1 MAFAVAPISPPYLA
15 FLREFC
21 MQSKNT
27 IGYFRLLRQNPA
39 FRNLWYGQVVS
50 ELGDWLNSI
59 AIYALI
65 LKLSDSGM
73 AMAGAM
79 MAKLLPIVLVS
90 PIAGVVVDRVD
101 RKIVMIVSDLLR
113 CIVVLAFLLV
123 EDQNILWLVYAL
135 VIIEISLSG
144 FFEPARSAI
153 IPSLVAKKDLVTAN
167 ALSGATWSVMLAFG
181 AALGGV
187 IVHLF
192 GIRIAFILDASTF
205 LISAWFIAKIPNLK
219 KSAKKDSAKQTGYQ
233 ELVDAMRYLRAEPMV
248 LVLSLLKAGLAV
260 AGGIMT
266 LIPLMAGQVLSG
278 SLSLGIGIL
287 YSARGLGA
295 ALGPLLVKRLFGE
308 TAAVLRWAIAGAFFL
323 KALSYLFI
331 ATSDNLWTLSLGVGL
346 ATLFGSIIWVFS
358 SALIHL
364 CAPDHYLG
372 RIFSFELALLTLVMG
387 FSNWGVGYAVDGWSM
402 DIDQIALWVA
412 GFVAIPGVLW
422 SGFLIFLQNRL
433 KKGECVGSISPV
445 DPSGF
450 NPSPITRDRS
460 IQSDIK

>member
-1 MAFAVAPISPPYLA
+1 
-15 FLREFC
+15 
-21 MQSKNT
+21 MQTRNT
-27 IGYFRLLRQNPA
+27 VGYFRLLRQNPS

-90 PIAGVVVDRVD
+90 PIAGVVVDRVS
-101 RKIVMIVSDLLR
+101 RKTVMIVSDLLR
-113 CIVVLAFLLV
+113 CVVVLAFLLV
-123 EDQNILWLVYAL
+123 EDRDTLWLVYAL
-135 VIIEISLSG
+135 VIVEISLSG

-153 IPSLVAKKDLVTAN
+153 IPTLVTKKDLVTAN
-167 ALSGATWSVMLAFG
+167 ALSGSTWSVMLAFG

-187 IVHLF
+187 IVYLF
-192 GIRIAFILDASTF
+192 GIKVAFILDASTF
-205 LISAWFIAKIPNLK
+205 ILSAWFLSKIPSPK
-219 KSAKKDSAKQTGYQ
+219 KSTKKDSLKQSGYQ
-233 ELVDAMRYLRAEPMV
+233 ELLEAMRFLMAEPMV

-266 LIPLMAGQVLSG
+266 LIPLMASQMLSV

-295 ALGPLLVKRLFGE
+295 ALGPILVKRIFGE
-308 TAAVLRWAIAGAFFL
+308 TASVLQWAVAGAFFL
-323 KALSYLFI
+323 KAFSYLFI
-331 ATSDNLWTLSLGVGL
+331 AASHNLWTLSLGVAL

-358 SALIHL
+358 SALIHIS
-364 CAPDHYLG
+364 APDNYLG

-387 FSNWGVGYAVDGWSM
+387 CSNWGVGYAVDGWGM
-402 DIDQIALWVA
+402 NINQIALWMA
-412 GFVAIPGVLW
+412 GLVAIPGILW

-433 KKGECVGSISPV
+433 KQGECVGSISPV

-450 NPSPITRDRS
+450 NPSPIAGDHRTD
-460 IQSDIK
+460 IQSDVK

>member
-1 MAFAVAPISPPYLA
+1 
-15 FLREFC
+15 
-21 MQSKNT
+21 MQTRNT
-27 IGYFRLLRQNPA
+27 VGYFRLLRQNPS

-90 PIAGVVVDRVD
+90 PIAGVVVDRVS
-101 RKIVMIVSDLLR
+101 RKSVMIVSDLLR
-113 CIVVLAFLLV
+113 CVVVLGFLLV
-123 EDQNILWLVYAL
+123 EDRDVLWLVYAL
-135 VIIEISLSG
+135 VIVEISLSG

-153 IPSLVAKKDLVTAN
+153 IPSLVPKEDLVTAN
-167 ALSGATWSVMLAFG
+167 ALSGSTWSVMLAFG

-187 IVHLF
+187 IVYLF
-192 GIRIAFILDASTF
+192 GIKAAFILDAGTF
-205 LISAWFIAKIPNLK
+205 ILSAWFLSKIPSPK
-219 KSAKKDSAKQTGYQ
+219 KSTKKDSSKQSGYQ
-233 ELVDAMRYLRAEPMV
+233 ELLEAMRFLMAEPMV

-266 LIPLMAGQVLSG
+266 LIPLMASQMLSV

-295 ALGPLLVKRLFGE
+295 ALGPILVKRIFGE
-308 TAAVLRWAIAGAFFL
+308 TASVLQWAIAGAFFL
-323 KALSYLFI
+323 KAFSYIFI
-331 ATSDNLWTLSLGVGL
+331 AYSHNIWTLSLGVAF

-364 CAPDHYLG
+364 SAPDHYLG
-372 RIFSFELALLTLVMG
+372 RVFSFELALLTLVMG
-387 FSNWGVGYAVDGWSM
+387 FSNWGVGYAVDGWDM
-402 DIDQIALWVA
+402 NVNQIALWMA
-412 GFVAIPGVLW
+412 GLVIIPGILW
-422 SGFLIFLQNRL
+422 SGFLVFLQNRFGQ
-433 KKGECVGSISPV
+433 GECVGSICPV

-450 NPSPITRDRS
+450 NPNPVTGD
-460 IQSDIK
+460 QSTKI

>member
-1 MAFAVAPISPPYLA
+1 
-15 FLREFC
+15 
-21 MQSKNT
+21 MQTRNT
-27 IGYFRLLRQNPA
+27 VGYFRLLQQNPS

-90 PIAGVVVDRVD
+90 PIAGVVVDRVS
-101 RKIVMIVSDLLR
+101 RKTVMIVSDLLR
-113 CIVVLAFLLV
+113 CVVVLGFLLV
-123 EDQNILWLVYAL
+123 EDRNVLWLVYAL
-135 VIIEISLSG
+135 VIVEISLSG

-153 IPSLVAKKDLVTAN
+153 IPSLVPKEDLVTAN
-167 ALSGATWSVMLAFG
+167 ALSGSTWSVMLAFG

-187 IVHLF
+187 IVYLF
-192 GIRIAFILDASTF
+192 GIKVAFILDAGTF
-205 LISAWFIAKIPNLK
+205 ILSAWFLSKIPSPK
-219 KSAKKDSAKQTGYQ
+219 KSTKKDSSKQSGYQ
-233 ELVDAMRYLRAEPMV
+233 ELLEAMRFLMAEPMV

-266 LIPLMAGQVLSG
+266 LIPLMASQMLSV

-295 ALGPLLVKRLFGE
+295 ALGPILVKRIFGE
-308 TAAVLRWAIAGAFFL
+308 TASVLQWAIAGAFFL
-323 KALSYLFI
+323 KAFSYIFI
-331 ATSDNLWTLSLGVGL
+331 AYSHNIWTLSLGVAF

-364 CAPDHYLG
+364 SAPDHYLG
-372 RIFSFELALLTLVMG
+372 RVFSFELALLTLVMG
-387 FSNWGVGYAVDGWSM
+387 FSNWGVGYAVDGWDM
-402 DIDQIALWVA
+402 NVNQIALWMA
-412 GFVAIPGVLW
+412 GLVIIPGILW
-422 SGFLIFLQNRL
+422 SGFLVFLQNRFRQ
-433 KKGECVGSISPV
+433 GEYVGSICPI

-450 NPSPITRDRS
+450 NPNPVTGD
-460 IQSDIK
+460 QSTKI

>member
-1 MAFAVAPISPPYLA
+1 M
-15 FLREFC
+15 RT
-21 MQSKNT
+21 KNT
-27 IGYFRLLRQNPA
+27 IGYIRLLRQNPA

-90 PIAGVVVDRVD
+90 PIAGVVVDRVS
-101 RKIVMIVSDLLR
+101 RKTVMIISDLLR
-113 CIVVLAFLLV
+113 CWVVLGFLLV
-123 EDQNILWLVYAL
+123 EDQNALWLVYAL

-153 IPSLVAKKDLVTAN
+153 IPSLVPKKDLVTAN
-167 ALSGATWSVMLAFG
+167 ALSGSTWSVMLAFG

-187 IVHLF
+187 VVHLF
-192 GIRIAFILDASTF
+192 GIRTAFMLDASTF
-205 LISAWFIAKIPNLK
+205 LLSAWFISRIPHPKISMQ
-219 KSAKKDSAKQTGYQ
+219 KSSPKQTGYQ
-233 ELVDAMRYLRAEPMV
+233 ELADSMRYLWAEPMV

-266 LIPLMAGQVLSG
+266 LIPLMASQVLSG

-295 ALGPLLVKRLFGE
+295 ALGPVLVKHIFGE
-308 TAAVLRWAIAGAFFL
+308 SASVLQWAIAGAFFL
-323 KALSYLFI
+323 KAFSYLFI
-331 ATSDNLWTLSLGVGL
+331 AYSYNLWTLSLGVAL

-364 CAPDHYLG
+364 SAPDHYLG

-387 FSNWGVGYAVDGWSM
+387 FSNWGVGYAVDGWSLNAN
-402 DIDQIALWVA
+402 QIALWMAGLVA
-412 GFVAIPGVLW
+412 LPGILW
-422 SGFLIFLQNRL
+422 VGFLTFLRNRL
-433 KKGECVGSISPV
+433 KQGECVGSVCPV

-450 NPSPITRDRS
+450 NPTPIAGDGK
-460 IQSDIK
+460 IQAEVK

>member
-1 MAFAVAPISPPYLA
+1 
-15 FLREFC
+15 

-27 IGYFRLLRQNPA
+27 IGYFRLLRQNTE

-79 MAKLLPIVLVS
+79 MAKLLPIVLIS
-90 PIAGVVVDRVD
+90 PIAGVVVDRVS
-101 RKIVMIVSDLLR
+101 RKNVMIISDLLR
-113 CIVVLAFLLV
+113 CVVVLGFLLV
-123 EDQNILWLVYAL
+123 EDQGALWLVYTL
-135 VIIEISLSG
+135 VVVEISLSG

-153 IPSLVAKKDLVTAN
+153 IPSLVQKKDLVTAN
-167 ALSGATWSVMLAFG
+167 ALSGSTWSVMLAFG

-187 IVHLF
+187 VVHLF
-192 GIRIAFILDASTF
+192 GIRTAFILDASTF
-205 LISAWFIAKIPNLK
+205 IVSAWFISRVPNQEKLK
-219 KSAKKDSAKQTGYQ
+219 KKSSPNQSGYQ
-233 ELVDAMRYLRAEPMV
+233 EFADSMRYLWSEPMV

-266 LIPLMAGQVLSG
+266 LIPLMASKVLSG

-295 ALGPLLVKRLFGE
+295 ALGPILVKRIFGE
-308 TAAVLRWAIAGAFFL
+308 SARVLQWAIAGAFFL

-331 ATSDNLWTLSLGVGL
+331 AHSSNLWTLSLGVAL
-346 ATLFGSIIWVFS
+346 ATFFGSIIWVFS

-364 CAPDHYLG
+364 SVPDSYLG
-372 RIFSFELALLTLVMG
+372 RVFSFELASLTLFMG
-387 FSNWGVGYAVDGWSM
+387 LSNWGVGYAVDGWGL
-402 DIDQIALWVA
+402 DVNQIALRMAVLVA
-412 GFVAIPGVLW
+412 LPGILW
-422 SGFLIFLQNRL
+422 SGFLIFIQCKL
-433 KKGECVGSISPV
+433 KKGECVGSICPV
-445 DPSGF
+445 DPNGL
-450 NPSPITRDRS
+450 NPTS
-460 IQSDIK
+460 IAGDGNHQAEIK

>member
-1 MAFAVAPISPPYLA
+1 
-15 FLREFC
+15 

-27 IGYFRLLRQNPA
+27 IGYFRLLRQNTE

-50 ELGDWLNSI
+50 ELGNWLNSI

-79 MAKLLPIVLVS
+79 MAKLLPIVLIS
-90 PIAGVVVDRVD
+90 PIAGVVVDRVS
-101 RKIVMIVSDLLR
+101 RKNVMIISDLLR
-113 CIVVLAFLLV
+113 CVVVLGFLLV
-123 EDQNILWLVYAL
+123 EDQGALWLVYTL
-135 VIIEISLSG
+135 VVVEISLSG

-153 IPSLVAKKDLVTAN
+153 IPSLVQKKDLVTAN
-167 ALSGATWSVMLAFG
+167 ALSGSTWSVMLAFG

-187 IVHLF
+187 VVHLF
-192 GIRIAFILDASTF
+192 GIRTAFILDASTF
-205 LISAWFIAKIPNLK
+205 IVSAWFISRVPNQEKLK
-219 KSAKKDSAKQTGYQ
+219 KKSSPNQSGYQ
-233 ELVDAMRYLRAEPMV
+233 EFADSMRYLWSEPMV

-266 LIPLMAGQVLSG
+266 LIPLMASKALSG

-295 ALGPLLVKRLFGE
+295 ALGPILVKRIFGE
-308 TAAVLRWAIAGAFFL
+308 SARVLQWAIAGAFFL

-331 ATSDNLWTLSLGVGL
+331 AHSSNLWTLSLGVAL

-364 CAPDHYLG
+364 SVPDSYLG
-372 RIFSFELALLTLVMG
+372 RVFSFELASLTLFMG
-387 FSNWGVGYAVDGWSM
+387 LSNWGVGYAVDGWGL
-402 DIDQIALWVA
+402 DVNQIALRMAVLVA
-412 GFVAIPGVLW
+412 LPGILW
-422 SGFLIFLQNRL
+422 SGFLIFIQCKL
-433 KKGECVGSISPV
+433 KKGECVGSICPV
-445 DPSGF
+445 DPNGLNS
-450 NPSPITRDRS
+450 TS
-460 IQSDIK
+460 IAGDGNHQAEIK

>member
-1 MAFAVAPISPPYLA
+1 
-15 FLREFC
+15 
-21 MQSKNT
+21 MQTRNT
-27 IGYFRLLRQNPA
+27 VGYFRLLNQNHS

-90 PIAGVVVDRVD
+90 PIAGVVVDRVS
-101 RKIVMIVSDLLR
+101 RKTVMIVSDLLR
-113 CIVVLAFLLV
+113 CIVVLGFLLV
-123 EDQNILWLVYAL
+123 EDRDALWLVYAL
-135 VIIEISLSG
+135 VIVEISLSG

-153 IPSLVAKKDLVTAN
+153 IPSLVTKKDLVTAN
-167 ALSGATWSVMLAFG
+167 ALSGSTWSVMLAFG

-187 IVHLF
+187 IVYLF
-192 GIRIAFILDASTF
+192 GIKVAFILDASTF
-205 LISAWFIAKIPNLK
+205 ILSAWFLSKIPSQK
-219 KSAKKDSAKQTGYQ
+219 KSTKKDSSKHTGYQ
-233 ELVDAMRYLRAEPMV
+233 ELLDAMRFLMAEPMV

-266 LIPLMAGQVLSG
+266 LIPLMASQVLSV

-295 ALGPLLVKRLFGE
+295 ALGPILVKRIFGE
-308 TAAVLRWAIAGAFFL
+308 TASVLQWAIAGAFFL
-323 KALSYLFI
+323 KAFSYLFI
-331 ATSDNLWTLSLGVGL
+331 AASHNLWTLSLGVAL

-358 SALIHL
+358 SALIHIS
-364 CAPDHYLG
+364 APDNYLG

-387 FSNWGVGYAVDGWSM
+387 CSNWGVGYAVDGWGM
-402 DIDQIALWVA
+402 NINQIALWMA
-412 GFVAIPGVLW
+412 GLVAIPGILW

-433 KKGECVGSISPV
+433 KQGECVGSISPV

-450 NPSPITRDRS
+450 NPSPIAGDHRTD
-460 IQSDIK
+460 IQSDVK

>member
-1 MAFAVAPISPPYLA
+1 
-15 FLREFC
+15 
-21 MQSKNT
+21 MQAQKP
-27 IGYFRLLRQNPA
+27 IGYIRLLKQNPS

-59 AIYALI
+59 AIYVLI

-90 PIAGVVVDRVD
+90 PIAGVVVDRVS
-101 RKIVMIVSDLLR
+101 RKSVMVVSDLLR
-113 CIVVLAFLLV
+113 FVVVLGFLLV
-123 EDQNILWLVYAL
+123 EDQDTLWLVYAL

-153 IPSLVAKKDLVTAN
+153 IPSLVPKQDLVTAN
-167 ALSGATWSVMLAFG
+167 ALSGSTWSVMLAFG
-181 AALGGV
+181 AALGGG
-187 IVHLF
+187 IVYLF
-192 GIRIAFILDASTF
+192 GIKIAFILDASTF
-205 LISAWFIAKIPNLK
+205 LLSAWFISKIPHR
-219 KSAKKDSAKQTGYQ
+219 AKPEKVDSSKQTGYQ
-233 ELVDAMRYLRAEPMV
+233 ELTDSMRYLLAEPMV

-266 LIPLMAGQVLSG
+266 LIPLMASRLLSI
-278 SLSLGIGIL
+278 SPSLGVGIL

-295 ALGPLLVKRLFGE
+295 ALGPILVKRIFGE
-308 TAAVLRWAIAGAFFL
+308 NATILQWAIAGAFFL
-323 KALSYLFI
+323 KALAYIFISYSQNF
-331 ATSDNLWTLSLGVGL
+331 WMLSLGVGL

-364 CAPDHYLG
+364 TAPDHFLG

-387 FSNWGVGYAVDGWSM
+387 FSNLGVGYAVDGWNM
-402 DIDQIALWVA
+402 EIKQITLWMA
-412 GFVAIPGVLW
+412 GLVLVPGLLW
-422 SGFLIFLQNRL
+422 LVFLVFLRNKLQQ
-433 KKGECVGSISPV
+433 GECVGSICPV

-450 NPSPITRDRS
+450 NPNPLTENLRTKIQDKMKYSATDFPIS
-460 IQSDIK
+460 K

>member
-1 MAFAVAPISPPYLA
+1 
-15 FLREFC
+15 
-21 MQSKNT
+21 MQTRNT
-27 IGYFRLLRQNPA
+27 VGYFRLLNQNHS

-59 AIYALI
+59 AIYTLI

-90 PIAGVVVDRVD
+90 PIAGVVVDRVS
-101 RKIVMIVSDLLR
+101 RKTVMIVSDLLR
-113 CIVVLAFLLV
+113 CVVVLGFLLV
-123 EDQNILWLVYAL
+123 EDRDALWLVYAL
-135 VIIEISLSG
+135 VIVEISLSG
-144 FFEPARSAI
+144 FFEPARNAI
-153 IPSLVAKKDLVTAN
+153 IPSLVPKKDLVIAN
-167 ALSGATWSVMLAFG
+167 ALSGSTWSVMLAFG

-187 IVHLF
+187 IVYLF
-192 GIRIAFILDASTF
+192 GIKVAFILDASTF
-205 LISAWFIAKIPNLK
+205 ILSAWFLSKIPSQK
-219 KSAKKDSAKQTGYQ
+219 KPTKKDSSKHTGYQ
-233 ELVDAMRYLRAEPMV
+233 ELLDAMRFLMAEPMV

-266 LIPLMAGQVLSG
+266 LIPLMASQVLSV

-308 TAAVLRWAIAGAFFL
+308 TASVLQWAIAGAFFL
-323 KALSYLFI
+323 KAFSYLFI
-331 ATSDNLWTLSLGVGL
+331 AASHNLWTLSLGVAL

-364 CAPDHYLG
+364 SAPDNYLG

-387 FSNWGVGYAVDGWSM
+387 CSNWGVGYAVDGWGM
-402 DIDQIALWVA
+402 NINQIALWMA
-412 GFVAIPGVLW
+412 GLVAIPGILW

-433 KKGECVGSISPV
+433 KQGECVGSISPV

-450 NPSPITRDRS
+450 NPSPIAGDYRTD
-460 IQSDIK
+460 IQSDVK

>member
-1 MAFAVAPISPPYLA
+1 
-15 FLREFC
+15 

-27 IGYFRLLRQNPA
+27 IGYFHLLRQNPA

-90 PIAGVVVDRVD
+90 PVAGVIVDRIS
-101 RKIVMIVSDLLR
+101 RKRVMIISDLLR
-113 CIVVLAFLLV
+113 CGVVLGFLLV
-123 EDQNILWLVYAL
+123 EDQNALWLVYAL
-135 VIIEISLSG
+135 VIIEISLAG

-153 IPSLVAKKDLVTAN
+153 IPSLVPREHLVTAN
-167 ALSGATWSVMLAFG
+167 ALSGSTWSVMLAFG

-187 IVHLF
+187 VVHLF
-192 GIRIAFILDASTF
+192 GIKTAFILDASTF
-205 LISAWFIAKIPNLK
+205 LLSAWFISKIPTQK
-219 KSAKKDSAKQTGYQ
+219 KSIEKDSPKQTGYQ
-233 ELVDAMRYLRAEPMV
+233 EFVNALRYLWSEPLV

-266 LIPLMAGQVLSG
+266 LIPLMASQVLSG

-295 ALGPLLVKRLFGE
+295 ALGPVLVRRIFGE
-308 TAAVLRWAIAGAFFL
+308 SASVLQWAIAGAFFL
-323 KALSYLFI
+323 KAVSYLFI
-331 ATSDNLWTLSLGVGL
+331 AHSHNLWTLSLGVGL

-364 CAPDHYLG
+364 SAPDNYLG
-372 RIFSFELALLTLVMG
+372 RVFSFELALLTLVMG
-387 FSNWGVGYAVDGWSM
+387 FSNWGVGFAVDGWNL
-402 DIDQIALWVA
+402 DVNQIALWMA
-412 GFVAIPGVLW
+412 GLVAIPGVLW
-422 SGFLIFLQNRL
+422 SGFLIFVQNKL
-433 KKGECVGSISPV
+433 KQGECVGSVCPV

-450 NPSPITRDRS
+450 NPTPIAGDRKV
-460 IQSDIK
+460 QVEVK

>member
-1 MAFAVAPISPPYLA
+1 
-15 FLREFC
+15 

-27 IGYFRLLRQNPA
+27 VGYFRLLQQNSS

-90 PIAGVVVDRVD
+90 PIAGVVVDRVS
-101 RKIVMIVSDLLR
+101 RKTVMIVSDLLR
-113 CIVVLAFLLV
+113 CVVVLGFLLV
-123 EDQNILWLVYAL
+123 EDRNTLWLVYAL
-135 VIIEISLSG
+135 VIVEISLSG

-153 IPSLVAKKDLVTAN
+153 IPSLVPKKDLVTAN
-167 ALSGATWSVMLAFG
+167 ALSGSTWSVMLAFG

-187 IVHLF
+187 IVYFF
-192 GIRIAFILDASTF
+192 GIKVAFILDAGTF
-205 LISAWFIAKIPNLK
+205 ILSAWFLAKIPSQK
-219 KSAKKDSAKQTGYQ
+219 KSTKTVSPKQTG
-233 ELVDAMRYLRAEPMV
+233 ELLDAMRFLRDEPMV

-266 LIPLMAGQVLSG
+266 LIPLMASQMLSV
-278 SLSLGIGIL
+278 SLPLGIGIL

-295 ALGPLLVKRLFGE
+295 ALGPVLVKRIFGE
-308 TAAVLRWAIAGAFFL
+308 TASVLRWAIAAAFFL
-323 KALSYLFI
+323 KAFSYLFI
-331 ATSDNLWTLSLGVGL
+331 ATSHSIWTLSLGVAL

-364 CAPDHYLG
+364 SAPDHYLG
-372 RIFSFELALLTLVMG
+372 RVFSFELALLTLVMG
-387 FSNWGVGYAVDGWSM
+387 FSNWGVGYAADGWGM
-402 DIDQIALWVA
+402 DISQIALWMAGGVA
-412 GFVAIPGVLW
+412 LPGILW
-422 SGFLIFLQNRL
+422 SGFLIFLQNRF
-433 KKGECVGSISPV
+433 KQGQCIGSVCPV

-450 NPSPITRDRS
+450 NPNPVTGDHD
-460 IQSDIK
+460 IQADIK

>member
-1 MAFAVAPISPPYLA
+1 
-15 FLREFC
+15 

-27 IGYFRLLRQNPA
+27 IGYFRLLQQNA
-39 FRNLWYGQVVS
+39 SFRNLWYGQVVS

-90 PIAGVVVDRVD
+90 PIAGVVVDRVS
-101 RKIVMIVSDLLR
+101 RKTVMIVSDLLR
-113 CIVVLAFLLV
+113 CVVVLGFLLV
-123 EDQNILWLVYAL
+123 EDRDALWLVYAL
-135 VIIEISLSG
+135 VIVEISLSG

-153 IPSLVAKKDLVTAN
+153 IPSLVPKKDLVTAN
-167 ALSGATWSVMLAFG
+167 ALSGSTWSVMLAFG

-187 IVHLF
+187 VVYFF
-192 GIRIAFILDASTF
+192 GIKVAFILDAGTF
-205 LISAWFIAKIPNLK
+205 ILSAWFLAKIPSQK
-219 KSAKKDSAKQTGYQ
+219 KSTKKVSPKQTG
-233 ELVDAMRYLRAEPMV
+233 ELLDTMRFLRDEPMV

-266 LIPLMAGQVLSG
+266 LIPLMVSQMLSV
-278 SLSLGIGIL
+278 SLPLGIGIL

-295 ALGPLLVKRLFGE
+295 ALGPILVKRIFGE
-308 TAAVLRWAIAGAFFL
+308 TASVLRWAIAAAFFL
-323 KALSYLFI
+323 KAFSYLFI
-331 ATSDNLWTLSLGVGL
+331 AASHTIWTLSLGVAF

-364 CAPDHYLG
+364 SAPDHYLG
-372 RIFSFELALLTLVMG
+372 RVFSFELALLTLVMG
-387 FSNWGVGYAVDGWSM
+387 FSNWGVGYAADGWGM
-402 DIDQIALWVA
+402 DIGQIALWMA
-412 GFVAIPGVLW
+412 GGVAIPGILW
-422 SGFLIFLQNRL
+422 SGFLVFLQNRF
-433 KKGECVGSISPV
+433 KQGQCVGSICPV

-450 NPSPITRDRS
+450 NPIPIAGDR
-460 IQSDIK
+460 QSKIHAEVK

>member
-1 MAFAVAPISPPYLA
+1 
-15 FLREFC
+15 

-27 IGYFRLLRQNPA
+27 IGYFRLLQQNA
-39 FRNLWYGQVVS
+39 SFRNLWYGQVVS

-90 PIAGVVVDRVD
+90 PIAGVVVDRVS
-101 RKIVMIVSDLLR
+101 RKTVMIVSDLLR
-113 CIVVLAFLLV
+113 CVVVLGFLLV
-123 EDQNILWLVYAL
+123 EDRDALWLVYAL
-135 VIIEISLSG
+135 VIVEISLSG

-153 IPSLVAKKDLVTAN
+153 IPSLVPKKDLVTAN
-167 ALSGATWSVMLAFG
+167 ALSGSTWSVMLAFG

-187 IVHLF
+187 IVYFF
-192 GIRIAFILDASTF
+192 GIKVAFILDAGTF
-205 LISAWFIAKIPNLK
+205 ILSAWFLAKIPSQK
-219 KSAKKDSAKQTGYQ
+219 KSTKKVSPKQTG
-233 ELVDAMRYLRAEPMV
+233 ELLDTMRFLRDEPMV

-266 LIPLMAGQVLSG
+266 LIPLMVSQMLSV
-278 SLSLGIGIL
+278 SLPLGIGIL

-295 ALGPLLVKRLFGE
+295 ALGPVLVKRIFGE
-308 TAAVLRWAIAGAFFL
+308 TASVLRWAIAAAFFL
-323 KALSYLFI
+323 KAFSYLFI
-331 ATSDNLWTLSLGVGL
+331 AASHTIWTLSLGVAF

-364 CAPDHYLG
+364 SAPDHYLG
-372 RIFSFELALLTLVMG
+372 RVFSFELALLTLVMG
-387 FSNWGVGYAVDGWSM
+387 FSNWGVGYAADGWGM
-402 DIDQIALWVA
+402 DIGQIALWMA
-412 GFVAIPGVLW
+412 GGVAIPGILW
-422 SGFLIFLQNRL
+422 SGFLVFLQNRF
-433 KKGECVGSISPV
+433 KQGQCVGSICPV

-450 NPSPITRDRS
+450 NPNPVTGDHHAN
-460 IQSDIK
+460 IQAEVK

>member
-1 MAFAVAPISPPYLA
+1 
-15 FLREFC
+15 
-21 MQSKNT
+21 MQNKNT
-27 IGYFRLLRQNPA
+27 IGYLQLLRKNKS
-39 FRNLWYGQVVS
+39 FRNLWFGQVVS

-79 MAKLLPIVLVS
+79 MAKLLPIVLIS

-101 RKIVMIVSDLLR
+101 RKVVMISSDLLR
-113 CIVVLAFLLV
+113 FVVVLGFLFI
-123 EDQNILWLVYAL
+123 EDQSALWFIYAL

-153 IPSLVAKKDLVTAN
+153 IPSLVPKEHLVTAN
-167 ALSGATWSVMLAFG
+167 ALSGSTWSVMLAFG

-187 IVHLF
+187 LVSLF
-192 GIRIAFILDASTF
+192 GIRVAFIVDACTF
-205 LISAWFIAKIPNLK
+205 LISAWFISKIPSVTKPDKNSK
-219 KSAKKDSAKQTGYQ
+219 NKNGFQ
-233 ELVDAMRYLRAEPMV
+233 ELTDAMNFLRKEPVV
-248 LVLSLLKAGLAV
+248 LVLSLLKSGLAV

-266 LIPLMAGQVLSG
+266 LIPLMASQVIAKPAM
-278 SLSLGIGIL
+278 LSLGVGIL

-295 ALGPLLVKRLFGE
+295 AVGPLLVKKLFGE
-308 TAAVLRWAIAGAFFL
+308 TTTVLNWSIAAAFFL

-331 ATSDNLWTLSLGVGL
+331 GNSSNMLTLSLGVAA

-364 CAPDHYLG
+364 STPDKYLG
-372 RIFSFELALLTLVMG
+372 RVFSFELAVMTLVMG
-387 FSNWGVGYAVDGWSM
+387 ISNWGVGFA
-402 DIDQIALWVA
+402 IDALGLTSHQVA
-412 GFVAIPGVLW
+412 FAMSVLVTISGLFW
-422 SGFLIFLQNRL
+422 TGFLVVIRKQLQPENL
-433 KKGECVGSISPV
+433 ASSACPI

-450 NPSPITRDRS
+450 NPLPIAREEQIEKQD
-460 IQSDIK
+460 QGLEK

>member
-1 MAFAVAPISPPYLA
+1 
-15 FLREFC
+15 
-21 MQSKNT
+21 MQNKNT
-27 IGYFRLLRQNPA
+27 IGYFRLLRHNPE

-90 PIAGVVVDRVD
+90 PIAGVIVDRVS
-101 RKIVMIVSDLLR
+101 RKKLMIISDLLR
-113 CIVVLAFLLV
+113 CVVVLGFLLV
-123 EDQNILWLVYAL
+123 EDQDALWLVYTL

-153 IPSLVAKKDLVTAN
+153 IPSLVPKKDLVTAN
-167 ALSGATWSVMLAFG
+167 ALSGSTWSVMLAFG

-187 IVHLF
+187 VVHLF
-192 GIRIAFILDASTF
+192 GIRTAFILDASTF
-205 LISAWFIAKIPNLK
+205 IVSAWFISRISNQERLTK
-219 KSAKKDSAKQTGYQ
+219 KASPKQTGYQ
-233 ELVDAMRYLRAEPMV
+233 EFLDSMRYLWSEPMV

-266 LIPLMAGQVLSG
+266 LIPLMASKVLSG

-295 ALGPLLVKRLFGE
+295 ALGPILVKRIFGE
-308 TAAVLRWAIAGAFFL
+308 SALVLQWAIAGAFFL

-331 ATSDNLWTLSLGVGL
+331 AHSSNLWTLSLGVAL
-346 ATLFGSIIWVFS
+346 ATFFGSIIWVFS

-364 CAPDHYLG
+364 SVPDSYLG
-372 RIFSFELALLTLVMG
+372 RVFSFELASLTLFMG
-387 FSNWGVGYAVDGWSM
+387 LSNWGVGYAVDGWGL
-402 DIDQIALWVA
+402 DVNQIALWMAMLVA
-412 GFVAIPGVLW
+412 LPGILW
-422 SGFLIFLQNRL
+422 SGFLVFIQGKL
-433 KKGECVGSISPV
+433 KKGECVGSVCPD
-445 DPSGF
+445 DPNGL
-450 NPSPITRDRS
+450 NPTS
-460 IQSDIK
+460 IAGDGNHQAEVK

>member
-1 MAFAVAPISPPYLA
+1 
-15 FLREFC
+15 

-27 IGYFRLLRQNPA
+27 IGYFRLLRQNTE

-79 MAKLLPIVLVS
+79 MAKLLPIVLIS
-90 PIAGVVVDRVD
+90 PIAGVVVDRVS
-101 RKIVMIVSDLLR
+101 RKNVMIISDLLR
-113 CIVVLAFLLV
+113 CVVVLGFLLV
-123 EDQNILWLVYAL
+123 EDQGALWLVYTL
-135 VIIEISLSG
+135 VVVEISLSG

-153 IPSLVAKKDLVTAN
+153 IPSLVQKKDLVTAN
-167 ALSGATWSVMLAFG
+167 ALSGSTWSVMLAFG

-187 IVHLF
+187 VVHLF
-192 GIRIAFILDASTF
+192 GIRTAFILDASTF
-205 LISAWFIAKIPNLK
+205 IVSAWFISRIPNQEKLK
-219 KSAKKDSAKQTGYQ
+219 KKSSPNQSGYQ
-233 ELVDAMRYLRAEPMV
+233 EFADSMRYLWSEPMV

-266 LIPLMAGQVLSG
+266 LIPLMASKALSG

-295 ALGPLLVKRLFGE
+295 ALGPILVKRIFGE
-308 TAAVLRWAIAGAFFL
+308 SARVLQWAIAGAFFL

-331 ATSDNLWTLSLGVGL
+331 AHSSNLWTLSLGVAL

-364 CAPDHYLG
+364 SVPDSYLG
-372 RIFSFELALLTLVMG
+372 RVFSFELASLTLFMG
-387 FSNWGVGYAVDGWSM
+387 LSNWGVGYAVDGWGL
-402 DIDQIALWVA
+402 DVNQIALRMAVLVA
-412 GFVAIPGVLW
+412 LPGILW
-422 SGFLIFLQNRL
+422 SGFLIFIQCKL
-433 KKGECVGSISPV
+433 KKGECVGSICPV
-445 DPSGF
+445 DPNGLNS
-450 NPSPITRDRS
+450 TS
-460 IQSDIK
+460 IAGDGNHQAEIK

>member
-1 MAFAVAPISPPYLA
+1 
-15 FLREFC
+15 
-21 MQSKNT
+21 MQTRNT
-27 IGYFRLLRQNPA
+27 VGYFRLLNQNPS

-90 PIAGVVVDRVD
+90 PIAGVVVDRVS
-101 RKIVMIVSDLLR
+101 RKTVMIVSDLLR
-113 CIVVLAFLLV
+113 CVVVLGFLLV
-123 EDQNILWLVYAL
+123 EDRDVLWLVYAL
-135 VIIEISLSG
+135 VIVEISLSG

-153 IPSLVAKKDLVTAN
+153 IPSLVTKKDLVTAN
-167 ALSGATWSVMLAFG
+167 ALSGSTWSVMLAFG

-187 IVHLF
+187 IVYLF
-192 GIRIAFILDASTF
+192 GIKVAFILDASTF
-205 LISAWFIAKIPNLK
+205 ILSAWFLSKIPSQK
-219 KSAKKDSAKQTGYQ
+219 KSTKKDSSKHTGYQ
-233 ELVDAMRYLRAEPMV
+233 ELLDAMRFLMAEPMV

-266 LIPLMAGQVLSG
+266 LIPLMASQVLSVP
-278 SLSLGIGIL
+278 LSLGIGIL
-287 YSARGLGA
+287 YSARGFGA
-295 ALGPLLVKRLFGE
+295 ALGPILVKRIFGE
-308 TAAVLRWAIAGAFFL
+308 TASVLQWAIAGAFFL
-323 KALSYLFI
+323 KAFSYLFI
-331 ATSDNLWTLSLGVGL
+331 AAYHNLWTLSLGVAL

-358 SALIHL
+358 SALIHIS
-364 CAPDHYLG
+364 APDNYLG

-387 FSNWGVGYAVDGWSM
+387 CSNWGVGYAVDEWGM
-402 DIDQIALWVA
+402 NINQIALWMA
-412 GFVAIPGVLW
+412 GLVAIPGILW

-433 KKGECVGSISPV
+433 KQGECVGSISPV

-450 NPSPITRDRS
+450 NPSPIAGDYRTD
-460 IQSDIK
+460 IQSDVK

>member
-1 MAFAVAPISPPYLA
+1 
-15 FLREFC
+15 

-90 PIAGVVVDRVD
+90 PIAGVVVDRVS
-101 RKIVMIVSDLLR
+101 RKTVMIISDLLR
-113 CIVVLAFLLV
+113 CGVVLGFLLV
-123 EDQNILWLVYAL
+123 EDQNTLWLVYAL
-135 VIIEISLSG
+135 VIVEISLSG

-153 IPSLVAKKDLVTAN
+153 IPSLVPKKDLVTAN
-167 ALSGATWSVMLAFG
+167 ALSGSTWSVMLAFG

-187 IVHLF
+187 VVYVF
-192 GIRIAFILDASTF
+192 GIKTAFILDASTF
-205 LISAWFIAKIPNLK
+205 LLSAWFISKIPTQKTSLEK
-219 KSAKKDSAKQTGYQ
+219 GSPKQTGYQ
-233 ELVDAMRYLRAEPMV
+233 EFLDSLRYLWSEPLV

-266 LIPLMAGQVLSG
+266 LIPLMASQVLSG

-287 YSARGLGA
+287 YSSRGLGA
-295 ALGPLLVKRLFGE
+295 ALGPVLVRRIFGE
-308 TAAVLRWAIAGAFFL
+308 SAPVLQWAISGAFFL

-331 ATSDNLWTLSLGVGL
+331 AHSHSLWTLSLGVGL

-364 CAPDHYLG
+364 SAPDSYLG
-372 RIFSFELALLTLVMG
+372 RVFSFELALLTLVMG
-387 FSNWGVGYAVDGWSM
+387 FSNWGVGFAVDEWNLNVS
-402 DIDQIALWVA
+402 QIALWMA
-412 GFVAIPGVLW
+412 GLIAIPGVLW
-422 SGFLIFLQNRL
+422 SGFLIFVQNKL
-433 KKGECVGSISPV
+433 KQGKCFGSVCPD

-450 NPSPITRDRS
+450 NPNPIAGDRKV
-460 IQSDIK
+460 QVDVK

>member
-1 MAFAVAPISPPYLA
+1 
-15 FLREFC
+15 

-27 IGYFRLLRQNPA
+27 IGYFRLLRQNPP

-65 LKLSDSGM
+65 LKLSNSGM

-90 PIAGVVVDRVD
+90 PIAGVIVDRIS
-101 RKIVMIVSDLLR
+101 RKKVMIISDLLR
-113 CIVVLAFLLV
+113 CFVVLGFLLV
-123 EDQNILWLVYAL
+123 ENQDALWLVYAL
-135 VIIEISLSG
+135 VIVEISLAG

-153 IPSLVAKKDLVTAN
+153 IPSLVPKKDLVTAN
-167 ALSGATWSVMLAFG
+167 ALSGSTWSVMLAFG

-187 IVHLF
+187 VVHLF
-192 GIRIAFILDASTF
+192 DIRTAFILDASTF
-205 LISAWFIAKIPNLK
+205 LLSAWFISKIPPEDK
-219 KSAKKDSAKQTGYQ
+219 PAKRDPQKQTGYQ
-233 ELVDAMRYLRAEPMV
+233 EFVDSLRYLWSEPMV

-266 LIPLMAGQVLSG
+266 LIPLMASQVLSG

-295 ALGPLLVKRLFGE
+295 ALGPVLVKRIFGE
-308 TAAVLRWAIAGAFFL
+308 SSSVLQWAISGAFFL
-323 KALSYLFI
+323 KASSYIFI
-331 ATSDNLWTLSLGVGL
+331 AHSENLWMLSLGVGF

-364 CAPDHYLG
+364 SVPDNYLG
-372 RIFSFELALLTLVMG
+372 RVFSFELALLTLVMG
-387 FSNWGVGYAVDGWSM
+387 FSNWGVGYT
-402 DIDQIALWVA
+402 IDKFSLDVNQIALWMA
-412 GFVAIPGVLW
+412 GLIMIPGVLW
-422 SGFLIFLQNRL
+422 SGFLIFLQNKL
-433 KKGECVGSISPV
+433 KQGECIGTVYPV

-450 NPSPITRDRS
+450 NPTPITGERT
-460 IQSDIK
+460 QAEMK

>member
-1 MAFAVAPISPPYLA
+1 
-15 FLREFC
+15 
-21 MQSKNT
+21 MQTRNT
-27 IGYFRLLRQNPA
+27 VGYFRLLNQNPS

-90 PIAGVVVDRVD
+90 PIAGVVVDRVS
-101 RKIVMIVSDLLR
+101 RKTVMIVSDLLR
-113 CIVVLAFLLV
+113 CIVVLGFLLV
-123 EDQNILWLVYAL
+123 EDRDALWLVYAL
-135 VIIEISLSG
+135 VIVEISLSG

-153 IPSLVAKKDLVTAN
+153 IPSLVTKKDLVTAN
-167 ALSGATWSVMLAFG
+167 ALSGSTWSVMLAFG

-187 IVHLF
+187 IVYLF
-192 GIRIAFILDASTF
+192 GIKVAFILDASTF
-205 LISAWFIAKIPNLK
+205 ILSAWFLSKIPSPK
-219 KSAKKDSAKQTGYQ
+219 KSTKKDSSKQSGYQ
-233 ELVDAMRYLRAEPMV
+233 ELLEAMRFLMAEPMV

-266 LIPLMAGQVLSG
+266 LIPLMASQMLSV

-295 ALGPLLVKRLFGE
+295 ALGPILVKRIFGE
-308 TAAVLRWAIAGAFFL
+308 TASVLQWAIAGAFFL
-323 KALSYLFI
+323 KAFSYIFI
-331 ATSDNLWTLSLGVGL
+331 AYSHNIWTLSLGVAF

-364 CAPDHYLG
+364 SAPDHYLG
-372 RIFSFELALLTLVMG
+372 RVFSFELALLTLVMG
-387 FSNWGVGYAVDGWSM
+387 LSNWGVGYAVDGWDM
-402 DIDQIALWVA
+402 NVNQIALWMA
-412 GFVAIPGVLW
+412 GLVIIPGILW
-422 SGFLIFLQNRL
+422 SGFLVFLQNRFGQ
-433 KKGECVGSISPV
+433 GECVGSICPV

-450 NPSPITRDRS
+450 NPNPVTGD
-460 IQSDIK
+460 QSTKI

>member
-1 MAFAVAPISPPYLA
+1 
-15 FLREFC
+15 
-21 MQSKNT
+21 MQTRNT
-27 IGYFRLLRQNPA
+27 VGYFRLLQQNPS

-90 PIAGVVVDRVD
+90 PIAGVVVDRVS
-101 RKIVMIVSDLLR
+101 RKTVMIVSDLLR
-113 CIVVLAFLLV
+113 CVVVLAFLLV
-123 EDQNILWLVYAL
+123 EDRDTLWLVYAL
-135 VIIEISLSG
+135 VIVEISLSG

-153 IPSLVAKKDLVTAN
+153 IPSLVPKEDLVTAN
-167 ALSGATWSVMLAFG
+167 ALSGSTWSVMLAFG

-187 IVHLF
+187 IVYLF
-192 GIRIAFILDASTF
+192 GIKVAFILDAGTF
-205 LISAWFIAKIPNLK
+205 ILSAWFLSKIPSPK
-219 KSAKKDSAKQTGYQ
+219 KSTKKDSSKQSGYQ
-233 ELVDAMRYLRAEPMV
+233 ELLEAMRFLMAEPMV

-266 LIPLMAGQVLSG
+266 LIPLMASQMLSV

-295 ALGPLLVKRLFGE
+295 ALGPILVRRIFGE
-308 TAAVLRWAIAGAFFL
+308 TASVLQWAIAGAFFL
-323 KALSYLFI
+323 KAFSYIFI
-331 ATSDNLWTLSLGVGL
+331 AYSHNIWTLSLGVAF

-364 CAPDHYLG
+364 SAPDHYLG
-372 RIFSFELALLTLVMG
+372 RVFSFELALLTLVMG
-387 FSNWGVGYAVDGWSM
+387 FSNWGVGYAVDGWDM
-402 DIDQIALWVA
+402 NVNQIALWMA
-412 GFVAIPGVLW
+412 GLVIIPGILW
-422 SGFLIFLQNRL
+422 SGFLVFLQNRFRQ
-433 KKGECVGSISPV
+433 GEYVGSICPI

-450 NPSPITRDRS
+450 NPNPVTGD
-460 IQSDIK
+460 QSTKI

>member
-1 MAFAVAPISPPYLA
+1 
-15 FLREFC
+15 
-21 MQSKNT
+21 MQIRKT
-27 IGYFRLLRQNPA
+27 VGYFRLLRQNPA

-90 PIAGVVVDRVD
+90 PIAGVVVDRVS
-101 RKIVMIVSDLLR
+101 RKTVMIVSDLLR
-113 CIVVLAFLLV
+113 CIVVLGFLLI
-123 EDQNILWLVYAL
+123 EDRDALWLVYAL

-153 IPSLVAKKDLVTAN
+153 IPSLVPKKDLVTAN
-167 ALSGATWSVMLAFG
+167 ALSGSTWSVMLAFG
-181 AALGGV
+181 AALGGI

-192 GIRIAFILDASTF
+192 GIKIAFILDAGTF
-205 LISAWFIAKIPNLK
+205 IVSAWFLSKIPSQK
-219 KSAKKDSAKQTGYQ
+219 KSTKTETETPRKTGYQ
-233 ELVDAMRYLRAEPMV
+233 ELIDAMRYLIAEPMV

-266 LIPLMAGQVLSG
+266 LIPLMASQTLSV
-278 SLSLGIGIL
+278 SISLGIGIL

-295 ALGPLLVKRLFGE
+295 ALGPMLVKRIFGE
-308 TAAVLRWAIAGAFFL
+308 TASVLQWAIAGAFFL
-323 KALSYLFI
+323 KAFSYIFI
-331 ATSDNLWTLSLGVGL
+331 ANAHNLWTLSLGVAL

-364 CAPDHYLG
+364 SAPDPYLG

-387 FSNWGVGYAVDGWSM
+387 LSNWAVGYAVDGWGM
-402 DIDQIALWVA
+402 DVNQIALWMA
-412 GFVAIPGVLW
+412 GLVFIPGILW
-422 SGFLIFLQNRL
+422 SGFLIFLRNKL
-433 KKGECVGSISPV
+433 KQGECVDAGFPV

-450 NPSPITRDRS
+450 NPSPSAGDPPEKS
-460 IQSDIK
+460 QGEMK

>member
-1 MAFAVAPISPPYLA
+1 
-15 FLREFC
+15 
-21 MQSKNT
+21 MQTRNT
-27 IGYFRLLRQNPA
+27 VGYFRLLNQNHS

-90 PIAGVVVDRVD
+90 PIAGVVVDRVS
-101 RKIVMIVSDLLR
+101 RKTVMIVSDLLR
-113 CIVVLAFLLV
+113 CIVVLGFLLV
-123 EDQNILWLVYAL
+123 EDRDALWLVYAL
-135 VIIEISLSG
+135 VIVEISLSG

-153 IPSLVAKKDLVTAN
+153 IPSLVPKKDLVIAN
-167 ALSGATWSVMLAFG
+167 ALSGSTWSVMLAFG

-187 IVHLF
+187 IVYLF
-192 GIRIAFILDASTF
+192 GIKVAFILDASTF
-205 LISAWFIAKIPNLK
+205 ILSAWFLSKIPSQK
-219 KSAKKDSAKQTGYQ
+219 KSTKKDSSKHTGYQ
-233 ELVDAMRYLRAEPMV
+233 ELLDAMRFLMAEPMV

-266 LIPLMAGQVLSG
+266 LIPLMASQVLSV

-295 ALGPLLVKRLFGE
+295 ALGPILVKRIFGE
-308 TAAVLRWAIAGAFFL
+308 TASVLQWAIAGAFFL
-323 KALSYLFI
+323 KAFSYLFI
-331 ATSDNLWTLSLGVGL
+331 AASHNLWTLSLGVAL

-358 SALIHL
+358 SALIHIS
-364 CAPDHYLG
+364 APDNYLG

-387 FSNWGVGYAVDGWSM
+387 CSNWGVGYAVDGWGM
-402 DIDQIALWVA
+402 NINQIALWMA
-412 GFVAIPGVLW
+412 GLVAIPGILW

-433 KKGECVGSISPV
+433 KQGECVGSISPV

-450 NPSPITRDRS
+450 NPSPIAGDHRTD
-460 IQSDIK
+460 IQSDVK

>member
-1 MAFAVAPISPPYLA
+1 
-15 FLREFC
+15 
-21 MQSKNT
+21 MQTRNT
-27 IGYFRLLRQNPA
+27 VGYFRLLRQNPS

-90 PIAGVVVDRVD
+90 PIAGVVVDRVS
-101 RKIVMIVSDLLR
+101 RKTVMIVSDLLR
-113 CIVVLAFLLV
+113 CVVVLGFLLV
-123 EDQNILWLVYAL
+123 EDRDVLWLVYAL
-135 VIIEISLSG
+135 VIVEISLSG

-153 IPSLVAKKDLVTAN
+153 IPSLVPKEDLVTAN
-167 ALSGATWSVMLAFG
+167 ALSGSTWSVMLAFG

-187 IVHLF
+187 IVYLF
-192 GIRIAFILDASTF
+192 GIKVAFILDAGTF
-205 LISAWFIAKIPNLK
+205 ILSAWFLSKIPSQK
-219 KSAKKDSAKQTGYQ
+219 KSTKKDLSKQTGYQ

-266 LIPLMAGQVLSG
+266 LIPLMASQMLSV

-308 TAAVLRWAIAGAFFL
+308 TASVLQWAIAGAFFL
-323 KALSYLFI
+323 KAFSYIFI
-331 ATSDNLWTLSLGVGL
+331 AYSHNIWTLSLGVAF

-364 CAPDHYLG
+364 SAPDHYLG
-372 RIFSFELALLTLVMG
+372 RVFSFELALLTLVMG
-387 FSNWGVGYAVDGWSM
+387 FSNWGVGYAVDGWDM
-402 DIDQIALWVA
+402 NVNQIALWMA
-412 GFVAIPGVLW
+412 GLVIIPGILW
-422 SGFLIFLQNRL
+422 SGFLVFLQNRFGQ
-433 KKGECVGSISPV
+433 GECVGSICPV

-450 NPSPITRDRS
+450 NPNPVTGD
-460 IQSDIK
+460 QSTKI